1 MIRYSHFH
9 RGIGRCLACQLPAR
23 AGQGDLCRQC
33 RADLLWC
40 ETAPVL
46 ADLDQVL
53 CALHYEGT
61 IRDWILRL
69 KFRGD
74 LAAGRVLG
82 QLLAAT
88 VRGAR
93 AAGSPLPQA
102 LLPVP
107 MTRLQWLRR
116 GRNPARVI
124 AAPVA
129 RAFALPI
136 ACQLAVIAHKPSSQH
151 RLNRAERLQAL
162 RGAFC
167 IRGRPPAQVAIVD
180 DVLTTGA
187 TAQALARALRVAGC
201 RRVEIWTAAYTL
213 PPEAVP

>member
-1 MIRYSHFH
+1 MIRYSQLQ
-9 RGIGRCLACQLPAR
+9 RRIGRCLACQLPTR
-23 AGQGDLCRQC
+23 AGHGDLCPRC

-40 ETAPVL
+40 ETAPAL

-53 CALHYEGT
+53 CALQYEGT
-61 IRDWILRL
+61 IRDWVLRL

-82 QLLAAT
+82 DLLAAT
-88 VRGAR
+88 VRGAQ
-93 AAGSPLPQA
+93 AAGSLLPQA

-116 GRNPARVI
+116 GRNPASAI

-129 RAFALPI
+129 RAFKLPI
-136 ACQLAVIAHKPSSQH
+136 AHQLAVIPRKPRSQH
-151 RLNRAERLQAL
+151 RLNRTERLQAL
-162 RGAFC
+162 KGAFSV
-167 IRGRPPAQVAIVD
+167 RGRPPSRVAIVD

-187 TAQALARALRVAGC
+187 TAQALARALRAAGC
-201 RRVEIWTAAYTL
+201 RHVEIWTAAYTL